1 MKKKQVVTAKAKENL
16 AQFKG
21 GKLINFK
28 RNLVSPEICGHTFM
42 VCLNK
47 NNSIYNI
54 VEITKEG
61 DIIGRYKDLFNI
73 VSGRQFSEAVI
84 DRITDYVQRQ
94 EYGNTLLDQQ
104 DRCD

>member
-28 RNLVSPEICGHTFM
+28 RNLISPEICGHTFM

-61 DIIGRYKDLFNI
+61 TIIGRYKDLFKNY
-73 VSGRQFSEAVI
+73 RLRTETRTWKFSIGLVE
-84 DRITDYVQRQ
+84 
-94 EYGNTLLDQQ
+94 
-104 DRCD
+104 